1 MINVV
6 ARLSSAISASGHL
19 VANRRR
25 CVQLRCRC
33 SGFGAHSSEFA
44 EIRFVLLELRDSD
57 LAPDWIARRFG
68 LRLPISG

>member
-1 MINVV
+1 MINIV
-6 ARLSSAISASGHL
+6 ARLSSAISVSGHL

-25 CVQLRCRC
+25 LQLHRC